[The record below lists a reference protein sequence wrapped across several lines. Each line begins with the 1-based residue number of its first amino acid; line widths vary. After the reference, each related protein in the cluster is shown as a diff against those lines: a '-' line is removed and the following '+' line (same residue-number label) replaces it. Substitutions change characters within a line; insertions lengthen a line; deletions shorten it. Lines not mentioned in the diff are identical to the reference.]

1 MDATE
6 QYEKWKMQYP
16 LCFERTGSC
25 MDFGLQC
32 GSGWFPLLG
41 RLLAKIE
48 AHLAEKYAAG
58 FRDPDYGF
66 RIDQIKEKFGTLR
79 FYVGGGDDQIFQ
91 WIVDAEQESARTC
104 ELTGLS
110 GTLHTKRGGFWLQ
123 TLCPEKAAEYD
134 YEPYKVDES
143 FT

>member
-41 RLLAKIE
+41 RLLSKIE

-58 FRDPDYGF
+58 FHDPEYGF

-91 WIVDAEQESARTC
+91 WIVDAERESARTC

-134 YEPYKVDES
+134 YEPYKDDES
-143 FT
+143 II

>member
-6 QYEKWKMQYP
+6 QYEKWKTQFP
-16 LCFERTGSC
+16 LCFETHGCC
-25 MDFGLQC
+25 MEFGIQC
-32 GSGWFPLLG
+32 GSGWFPMLE

-58 FRDPDYGF
+58 FRDTEYSF

-91 WIVDAEQESARTC
+91 WILDAETESEATC
-104 ELTGLS
+104 ELTGAP
-110 GTLHTKRGGFWLQ
+110 GTLHCRKGAFWLR
-123 TLCPEKAAEYD
+123 TLSPEKALEYN
-134 YEPYKVDES
+134 YEPYQPS
-143 FT
+143 NSI

>member
-41 RLLAKIE
+41 RLLSKNE

-91 WIVDAEQESARTC
+91 WIVDAERESARTC

>member
-6 QYEKWKMQYP
+6 QYEKWKAQFP
-16 LCFERTGSC
+16 LCFEQTGSC

-32 GSGWFPLLG
+32 GSGWFPLLE
-41 RLLAKIE
+41 RLLVKIE
-48 AHLAEKYAAG
+48 THLAEKYAAG

-79 FYVGGGDDQIFQ
+79 FYVGGGDDEIFKM
-91 WIVDAEQESARTC
+91 IVDAEKESAQIC
-104 ELTGLS
+104 EMSGAP
-110 GTLHTKRGGFWLQ
+110 GTLHTRRGAFWLR
-123 TLCPEKAAEYD
+123 TLSPEKAQEYD
-134 YEPYKVDES
+134 YEPYQHNES